1 MKKYFKVLGLPT
13 YASYEQV
20 RNARNS
26 LLKKY
31 HPDFYKG
38 DKEYAKVKSAQINEA
53 YRIIVEYLEK
63 EQKITRE
70 TVKTKIKGGV
80 SQRQSQRDYA
90 AFKKQEKQRIK
101 EEERKRA
108 EEERQARVQ
117 EEIERIKRIRQ
128 EEESLKA
135 EENLKAEESLKAEEK
150 EFQTAPKIKKENK
163 FLNSLKKLKNNVK
176 NKIVSSNLKIKQK
189 KAKKNA
195 NLQADSEKEKKKK
208 LIKNTLIE
216 DERKKDKSRLFL
228 DCTIYI
234 LVATLGV
241 LIILYFTG
249 AIS

>member
-70 TVKTKIKGGV
+70 TVKTKIKGDV

-135 EENLKAEESLKAEEK
+135 EEK

-176 NKIVSSNLKIKQK
+176 NKIISLNLKIKQK

-234 LVATLGV
+234 LVAVLGV

>member
-70 TVKTKIKGGV
+70 TVKTKIKGDV

-128 EEESLKA
+128 KESLRE

-150 EFQTAPKIKKENK
+150 EFQPAPKIKKENK

-176 NKIVSSNLKIKQK
+176 NKIISLNLKIKQK

-216 DERKKDKSRLFL
+216 DERKKDSSKKFL
-228 DCTIYI
+228 DFSIYI
-234 LVATLGV
+234 LVAILGI
-241 LIILYFTG
+241 LIILYFVG
-249 AIS
+249 ALS

>member
-70 TVKTKIKGGV
+70 TVKTKIKGDV

-101 EEERKRA
+101 QEERKRA

-150 EFQTAPKIKKENK
+150 EFQKENK

-176 NKIVSSNLKIKQK
+176 DKIISLNLKIKQK

-195 NLQADSEKEKKKK
+195 NSQADSEKEKKKK

-234 LVATLGV
+234 LVAILGV